1 MGSGDFYPEKI
12 LKSDIAVGEFW
23 RISGERM
30 ITSNWLAL
38 RAKVSKI
45 DTYYH
50 IITT

>member
-12 LKSDIAVGEFW
+12 LKSVGEFW
-23 RISGERM
+23 RIFGERM